1 MAVRFVLLLFLSPG
15 VLVAQQCERVLFE
28 GKVIDPVQPQAF
40 YNLMLV
46 NKRTGL
52 GVFGQPNGHFSI
64 YVNTGDTIVISTK
77 YYPAIEEVITPDL
90 NCQFKNT
97 YTITRNVREIKE
109 VVVKPLKSLEQIREE
124 REALAMRETRYVTGI
139 EVLQSPITAL
149 YQAFSKKE
157 QNRRWIAEQEYKDNQ
172 RRIVQELLRTYVAN
186 DIISLT
192 EDEFDQFIS
201 FLAINETFLKTATEL
216 ELITFIQDK
225 YEHFKQLDLQHAH

>member
-1 MAVRFVLLLFLSPG
+1 MTFRIALLLTLIPI
-15 VLVAQQCERVLFE
+15 LNHAQVCERVLFE
-28 GKVIDPVQPQAF
+28 GKVVDPVQPQAF

-77 YYPAIEEVITPDL
+77 NYPVIEEVIHPDV
-90 NCQFKNT
+90 NCQFKKS
-97 YTITRNVREIKE
+97 YTISRNVREIKE
-109 VVVKPLKSLEQIREE
+109 VVVKPLKSLEQIKEE

-186 DIISLT
+186 DIIALSD
-192 EDEFDQFIS
+192 DEFDQFIS

-225 YEHFKQLDLQHAH
+225 YEHFKQLDLAPSH

>member
-1 MAVRFVLLLFLSPG
+1 
-15 VLVAQQCERVLFE
+15 
-28 GKVIDPVQPQAF
+28 
-40 YNLMLV
+40 
-46 NKRTGL
+46 
-52 GVFGQPNGHFSI
+52 
-64 YVNTGDTIVISTK
+64 
-77 YYPAIEEVITPDL
+77 
-90 NCQFKNT
+90 
-97 YTITRNVREIKE
+97 
-109 VVVKPLKSLEQIREE
+109 
-124 REALAMRETRYVTGI
+124 MRETRYVTGI